1 MENTTP
7 MMRQYL
13 DLKKEYSDCILFF
26 RLGDFYEMFFED
38 AILGSKELEITLTG
52 RDCGLEE
59 RAPMCG
65 VPYHAAE
72 GYIAKLIVKGYKVAI
87 CEQVEDPS
95 LSKGIVKRDVVKV
108 ITPGTIIDAHMLEE
122 KENNYILSAYLE
134 HGMAGITYTDIST
147 GELKTTELLGSRY
160 IEKLVDEIV
169 KISPA
174 EIIVNTFMSNEVDI
188 EALINLNTKSF
199 LTLYD
204 QSDFHYSTACKLIT
218 EHFNGFNLEDLGID
232 THRSSIC
239 STGALL
245 EYLRKTQKNSLS
257 HLKEINFYT
266 TEQFMILDRS
276 TRKNLELTETIRD
289 KKRKGSLLW
298 LLDKTNTAMGA
309 RTLRKWIE
317 EPLLNIDEIQLR
329 LDVVEEFIEHLMI
342 KEEVKSLLKNVYDLE
357 RLIGR
362 ISYGNANARD
372 LIALKNSLKVIPP
385 LLVSLGTL
393 KSKKLNEIVNQI
405 DSVDEAT
412 NLIEVSIDE
421 NPPIT
426 IKEGGIIKNGYH
438 KDLDELRDII
448 LNGKTWMTTLEENE
462 KKSTGIKSL
471 KIGYNKVFGYYLDVT
486 KSNLNLVPSYFIR
499 KQTLANSER
508 YITPELK
515 EVEFKLLGA
524 EEKVI
529 ELEYQLFNDIR
540 ERIKAYTSRIQNTA
554 AAVAALD
561 ALISLAD
568 ISQQYKY
575 CKPEITLDGRIHI
588 KNGRHPVV
596 ERAINN
602 SMFISNDTLLDTI
615 ENRFSIIT
623 GPNMA
628 GKSTYMRQVALI
640 VLMAQIGC
648 FVPAENATI
657 GIVDRIFTRVGAS
670 DDLSQGQSTFMVE
683 MSELANIIQNATP
696 SSLVILDEIG
706 RGTSTYDGLSI
717 AWSVVEYISSTRLL
731 GARTLFATHYHE
743 LTELEG
749 ILEGVKNY
757 CITVKESGDSIIF
770 LRKIE
775 RGSVDQSYGIQVA
788 KLAGIP
794 DSITG
799 RAKDILRQLEEHDIT
814 KKGTKQPNPMSS
826 NSHYEEDQLSFLNS
840 QNDYIVSELTK
851 INVLTMTPMDAMN
864 SLYKLVQHAKGEK
877 NE

>member
-1 MENTTP
+1 MENITP

-13 DLKKEYSDCILFF
+13 DLKKEYNDCILFF

-38 AILGSKELEITLTG
+38 ALLGSKELEITLTG

-72 GYIAKLIVKGYKVAI
+72 GYIAKLVLKGYKVAI
-87 CEQVEDPS
+87 CEQVEDPA

-122 KENNYILSAYLE
+122 KENNYILSAYFE
-134 HGMAGITYTDIST
+134 PGMTGITYTDIST
-147 GELKTTELLGSRY
+147 GELKTTELLGNKY
-160 IEKLVDEIV
+160 IEKLIDEIV

-188 EALINLNTKSF
+188 EALINFNTKSF

-204 QSDFHYSTACKLIT
+204 QSGFHYSTASKLIT
-218 EHFNGFNLEDLGID
+218 EHFNGSSLDDLGLY
-232 THRSSIC
+232 THRASIC

-266 TEQFMILDRS
+266 TEEYMILDRS

-309 RTLRKWIE
+309 RTLKKWIE

-329 LDVVEEFIEHLMI
+329 LDVVEEFIDQLII

-405 DSVDEAT
+405 DSVDEVT
-412 NLIEVSIDE
+412 SLIEGSIDE

-426 IKEGGIIKNGYH
+426 IKEGSIIKNGYH

-462 KKSTGIKSL
+462 RKATGIKSL
-471 KIGYNKVFGYYLDVT
+471 KIGYNKIFGYYLDVT
-486 KSNLNLVPSYFIR
+486 KSNLHLVPSYFIR

-540 ERIKAYTSRIQNTA
+540 ERIKAYTSRIQKTA
-554 AAVAALD
+554 AAVATLD

-575 CKPEITLDGRIHI
+575 CKPRMTLDGTIHI

-596 ERAINN
+596 ERAVQN
-602 SMFISNDTLLDTI
+602 SMFICNDTLLDTI

-648 FVPAENATI
+648 FVPAEDATI

-683 MSELANIIQNATP
+683 MSELANIIHNATP

-717 AWSVVEYISSTRLL
+717 AWSVVEYMSSTKLL
-731 GARTLFATHYHE
+731 GSRTLFATHYHE

-799 RAKDILRQLEEHDIT
+799 RAKDILRQLEEQDIT
-814 KKGTKQPNPMSS
+814 KKATKEPKQMR
-826 NSHYEEDQLSFLNS
+826 NSPYGENQLSFLNS
-840 QNDYIVSELTK
+840 ENDYIIEELRK

-864 SLYKLVQHAKGEK
+864 SLYKFVQYVKGEK
-877 NE
+877 NG